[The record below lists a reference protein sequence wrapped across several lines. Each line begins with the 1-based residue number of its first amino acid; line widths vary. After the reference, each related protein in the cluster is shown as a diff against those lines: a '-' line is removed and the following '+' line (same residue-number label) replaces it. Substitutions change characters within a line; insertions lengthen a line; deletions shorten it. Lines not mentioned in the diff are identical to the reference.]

1 MLVKYKIELVTK
13 GDDTYLSIAAAAI
26 VAKVRRDEYMVK
38 LHELFHHEWNS
49 NKGYLS
55 PTHISAIKKYRCL

>member
-1 MLVKYKIELVTK
+1 MIHTFQLQLP
-13 GDDTYLSIAAAAI
+13 
-26 VAKVRRDEYMVK
+26 AKVRRDEYMVK
-38 LHELFHHEWNS
+38 LHELFPSYEWNS